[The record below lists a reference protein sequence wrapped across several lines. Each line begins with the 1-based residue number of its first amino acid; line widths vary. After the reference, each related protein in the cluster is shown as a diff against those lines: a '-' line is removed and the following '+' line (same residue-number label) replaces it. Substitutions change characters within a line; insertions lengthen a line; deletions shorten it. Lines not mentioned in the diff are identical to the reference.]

1 MVKASV
7 GHATA
12 RSAVVVHGAVGQP
25 GITNLSGN
33 NVAIGPLVKY
43 WLISGHRTQI
53 NTFPIS
59 AVKCM
64 HVKKLF
70 TL

>member
-1 MVKASV
+1 MVNASV
-7 GHATA
+7 GHETA
-12 RSAVVVHGAVGQP
+12 GGEVVVHGAVGQP
-25 GITNLSGN
+25 GITNLSAN
-33 NVAIGPLVKY
+33 NVAIWSVGQI
-43 WLISGHRTQI
+43 LINFRPPNT